1 MGGVIIVII
10 AVLMN
15 VVVRKVAAVALEL
28 TGLDRRTADFQA
40 LSALTGTGFTT
51 REAEGVLNDPRRRR
65 IISILMIVSNAG
77 MVAVIAGVV
86 SSVITIASP
95 WAVLRFVILVI
106 ALYLIFRLATHTRW
120 ARYFSKKIESKLKER
135 FQLDKRTIDR
145 ILDLGEDYG
154 IAEIT
159 LQESSSAVG
168 KTLASSELS
177 KKNILVLA
185 IERTE
190 EKVLVPKGN
199 NKLHAG
205 DNLICYGRF
214 KEMQELT

>member
-51 REAEGVLNDPRRRR
+51 REAEGVLSDPRRRR

-86 SSVITIASP
+86 SSVVTIASP

-168 KTLASSELS
+168 KTLASSELG
-177 KKNILVLA
+177 KKDILVLA
-185 IERTE
+185 IERTD

-214 KEMQELT
+214 KEMQELS